1 MTANLQNNSQKE
13 RNMILVSKCLT
24 GVPCRMDGQ
33 SKLVPEIRKL
43 VDEGKA
49 VPVCPEVLGGLPTPR
64 KPSERLPD
72 GRAVN
77 CDGEDNTDAF
87 NKGAEMALRICREHG
102 CTQAIL
108 KSKSPSCGKGIIHNG
123 KFDGGLVEGNGV
135 FAELLLS
142 EGITVM
148 TEEEYLNSL
157 TSPE

>member
-1 MTANLQNNSQKE
+1 
-13 RNMILVSKCLT
+13 MILVSKCLV

-43 VDEGKA
+43 VDEVKA

-64 KPSERLPD
+64 KPSERLSD
-72 GRAVN
+72 GRVVN

-87 NKGAEMALRICREHG
+87 IRGAEKALCICREHG

-123 KFDGGLVEGNGV
+123 KFDGGLTEGNGV
-135 FAELLLS
+135 FAELLIS
-142 EGITVM
+142 EGITVF
-148 TEEEYLNSL
+148 TEEDYLNFLSA
-157 TSPE
+157 PQK

>member
-1 MTANLQNNSQKE
+1 
-13 RNMILVSKCLT
+13 MILVSKCLT

-49 VPVCPEVLGGLPTPR
+49 IPVCPEVLGGLPTPR

-72 GRAVN
+72 GRVVN

-87 NKGAEMALRICREHG
+87 IKGAEMALRICREHG
-102 CTQAIL
+102 CNQAIL

-142 EGITVM
+142 EGITVL

-157 TSPE
+157 TSPYE